1 MAALRNYEMAF
12 NALGDP
18 TRRTIFEKLRAKP
31 LSVTAIA
38 EGLPISRPAVSQHL
52 KVLRQAKLISMH
64 QEGTRNFCQ
73 IDPDGVLAM
82 RNYLD
87 NFWDV
92 ALAAFKSAAEKENK
106 KEK

>member
-1 MAALRNYEMAF
+1 MAALRNHEMAF

-18 TRRTIFEKLRAKP
+18 TRRAIFEKLRARP
-31 LSVTAIA
+31 LSVAAIA

-52 KVLRQAKLISMH
+52 KVLREAKLITMH
-64 QEGTRNFCQ
+64 QKGTRNFCQ

-92 ALAAFKSAAEKENK
+92 ALAAFKAAAEKENK
-106 KEK
+106 KNK